1 MISQILEILLG
12 VLNYLI
18 QTFAANWF
26 ILLFGIIIAVL
37 ISVYVDAEKTRKLFL
52 RRPRFL
58 ILGSVLFGALTPL
71 CACGTMAVV
80 LSLITSTIPW
90 GAIMAFL
97 VSSPLMSP
105 DTFVMLSGF
114 LGLKFA
120 IALTVSSIILGLG
133 GGWITHW
140 IEHRTSFLNNQLRLS
155 NQQKESSIQNCCE
168 KETTE
173 FVRANKQ
180 RVPMANLGLLTLN
193 VDKSS
198 TNSCCNIDVNEI
210 CCSEKSNLKYAGE
223 NIIESLNRISNRFK
237 LRKVITSF
245 IDLGIVKVLPLFIL
259 FVVIAY
265 LVKEFV
271 PTEWIVTLF
280 SGEHFYSIPLAALI
294 GLPMYVSDATVV
306 PLLQVL
312 RDAGASDGAILAY
325 MISGPATSI
334 GVIGGL
340 SVIMKRRAILLYV
353 TIILIGAILLGYGYN
368 FLIVLL

>member
-1 MISQILEILLG
+1 MLSQILKVLSG

-26 ILLFGIIIAVL
+26 ILLFGIIIAVA
-37 ISVYVDAEKTRKLFL
+37 ISVYVDAERTRKLFL

-80 LSLITSTIPW
+80 LSLISSTIPW

-120 IALTVSSIILGLG
+120 IALAASSIILGLG
-133 GGWITHW
+133 AGWITH
-140 IEHRTSFLNNQLRLS
+140 ILEKRTSFLDNQLRLNS
-155 NQQKESSIQNCCE
+155 QPQAQKVAAQPYE
-168 KETTE
+168 KVGE
-173 FVRANKQ
+173 FVMASKQ
-180 RVPMANLGLLTLN
+180 KVALDALTF
-193 VDKSS
+193 DGQS
-198 TNSCCNIDVNEI
+198 TTI
-210 CCSEKSNLKYAGE
+210 CCSVDANEVCCEDNPAERSHRDSFVNFLQRVNKSLK
-223 NIIESLNRISNRFK
+223 LKK
-237 LRKVITSF
+237 LVVNF
-245 IDLGIVKVLPLFIL
+245 FDLGIVKVLPLFVL
-259 FVVIAY
+259 FVIIAY
-265 LVKEFV
+265 LVKEYV
-271 PTEWIVTLF
+271 PTAWIVKLF

-325 MISGPATSI
+325 MISGPATSL

-340 SVIMKRRAILLYV
+340 SVIMKRRAIFLYV
-353 TIILIGAILLGYGYN
+353 AIILIGAIVLGYGYD
-368 FLIVLL
+368 LVLRFTL